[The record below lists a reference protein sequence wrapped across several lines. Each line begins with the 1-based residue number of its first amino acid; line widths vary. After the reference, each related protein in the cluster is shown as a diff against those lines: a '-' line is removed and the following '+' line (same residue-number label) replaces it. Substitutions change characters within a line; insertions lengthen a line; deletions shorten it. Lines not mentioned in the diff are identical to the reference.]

1 MRLITFTIVNLV
13 MRYPQQRRR
22 PYLTYLHS
30 VYLTATVYPQI
41 ITHTF
46 RGKKYHIPSKAWMK
60 SYVFG
65 LNT

>member
-1 MRLITFTIVNLV
+1 MLYPEKIYILENLRKAQQIKLITFTIVNLV
-13 MRYPQQRRR
+13 IRYPQQRPR

-46 RGKKYHIPSKAWMK
+46 RSKI
-60 SYVFG
+60 
-65 LNT
+65 